1 MSFERKQL
9 KPVSLRN
16 GLRFSAPGAPS
27 QVIDQSKHVTSAAL
41 LGADYP
47 GMRPRFLVDVGEY
60 VSEGQTLFVDRK
72 DDAVCFAAPISGH
85 VFSIDYGPRRTLS
98 AIVVRAQDSDQDGQN
113 ETSQST
119 ADPIAI
125 DASSRDD
132 VRHIILSRGLWPAFR
147 SRPFGLVPPSDQHP
161 AAIFVSAMDLAPG
174 AADPDPVIAAN
185 EDAFRHGL
193 EVLSKLTDGQVFVC
207 QSKASTFQ
215 TPDSLKIRTAC
226 FDGTYQAGLASTH
239 IHRLSPASPD
249 FPVWS
254 IGYQDVI
261 AIGTLFLT
269 GRYDATRVIALSGE
283 PLANPRLLTT
293 KLGASLRGLI
303 KGELKPQAGNQSHT
317 QTLSGSAVSGRELSY
332 LGRYHSQVSVLSNRK
347 RGQRPVWTSRL
358 PFFGSNTTAPLIPNM
373 AMDRALPGGV
383 LAVPMMRALSVGDA
397 QAAKQLGVLDLVE
410 EDVAALNMICT
421 SGADY
426 RVLLRS
432 VLDEL
437 AEDAA

>member
-27 QVIDQSKHVTSAAL
+27 QVIDQSKLVTAAAL

-47 GMRPRFLVDVGEY
+47 GMRPRFLVDVGEH

-72 DDAVCFAAPISGH
+72 DDTICFASPISGD

-98 AIVVRAQDSDQDGQN
+98 AIVVRAQDGHQDEQN
-113 ETSQST
+113 EPSQRPT
-119 ADPIAI
+119 KPIAL
-125 DASSRDD
+125 DVSSREE
-132 VRHIILSRGLWPAFR
+132 VRDIILSRGLWPAFR
-147 SRPFGLVPPSDQHP
+147 SRPFGLVPPSHQNP

-174 AADPDPVIAAN
+174 ATDPDPVIAAN
-185 EDAFRHGL
+185 QDAFRHGL
-193 EVLSKLTDGQVFVC
+193 EVLTKLTDGQVFVC
-207 QSKASTFQ
+207 QSTTSTFQ
-215 TPDSLKIRTAC
+215 TPDNLKIRPAR
-226 FDGTYQAGLASTH
+226 FDGGYQAGLASTH
-239 IHRLSPASPD
+239 IYRLSPASPD
-249 FPVWS
+249 LPVWS

-269 GRYDATRVIALSGE
+269 GQYDATRVIALSGE

-293 KLGASLRGLI
+293 KLGASLRGLTE
-303 KGELKPQAGNQSHT
+303 GELKPQAANQGST
-317 QTLSGSAVSGRELSY
+317 RTFSGSAVAGRELSY
-332 LGRYHSQVSVLSNRK
+332 LGRYHSQVSVLSNAK
-347 RGQRPVWTSRL
+347 RGRRPAWTSRL

-373 AMDRALPGGV
+373 AMDRGLPAGV

-397 QAAKQLGVLDLVE
+397 QAAKQLGALDLVE
-410 EDVAALNMICT
+410 EDVVALNMICT

>member
-1 MSFERKQL
+1 MSFERKPL

-27 QVIDQSKHVTSAAL
+27 QVIDQSVSVAATAL
-41 LGADYP
+41 LGTDYP
-47 GMRPRFLVDVGEY
+47 GMRPRFLVDVGEQ
-60 VSEGQTLFVDRK
+60 VDEGQTLFVDRK
-72 DDAVCFAAPISGH
+72 DDAICFASPISGR

-98 AIVVRAQDSDQDGQN
+98 AIVVRAQASHQDGKD
-113 ETSQST
+113 EKSQSS
-119 ADPIAI
+119 AEPVAI
-125 DASSRDD
+125 NAPSRQH
-132 VRHIILSRGLWPAFR
+132 VRNVLLSRGLWPSFR
-147 SRPFGLVPPSDQHP
+147 SRPFGLIPPSAQNP
-161 AAIFVSAMDLAPG
+161 VAIFVSAIDLSPG
-174 AADPDPVIAAN
+174 AANPDPVIADNA
-185 EDAFRHGL
+185 DAFRHGL
-193 EVLSKLTDGQVFVC
+193 EVLAKLTDGQVFVC
-207 QSKASTFQ
+207 QHKASSFQ
-215 TPDSLKIRTAC
+215 APDTLKIRTAR
-226 FDGTYQAGLASTH
+226 FGGSYQAGLASTH

-249 FPVWS
+249 LPVWS

-261 AIGTLFLT
+261 AIGILFLT

-283 PLANPRLLTT
+283 PLTNPRLLTT

-303 KGELKPQAGNQSHT
+303 EGELKPQAANHGST
-317 QTLSGSAVSGRELSY
+317 RVLSGSAVTDRELSY

-347 RGQRPVWTSRL
+347 RGQRPSWTSRL
-358 PFFGSNTTAPLIPNM
+358 PFFGSNSTASLIPNIV
-373 AMDRALPGGV
+373 MDRALPADV

-397 QAAKQLGVLDLVE
+397 QAAKQLGALDLVE

-426 RVLLRS
+426 CVLLRS

>member
-27 QVIDQSKHVTSAAL
+27 QVVDQPKVVTAAAL
-41 LGADYP
+41 LGTDYP
-47 GMRPRFLVDVGEY
+47 GMRPRFLVDVGEH

-72 DDAVCFAAPISGH
+72 DDAVCFAAPINGR

-98 AIVVRAQDSDQDGQN
+98 AIVVRAQDDRQDGSN

-119 ADPIAI
+119 FDLLAN
-125 DASSRDD
+125 DASSRED
-132 VRHIILSRGLWPAFR
+132 VRNIILSRGLWPAFR
-147 SRPFGLVPPSDQHP
+147 SRPFGLVPPSHQDP
-161 AAIFVSAMDLAPG
+161 AAIVVSAIDLAPG
-174 AADPDPVIAAN
+174 AVNPDPVIATN
-185 EDAFRHGL
+185 EDAFRRGL
-193 EVLSKLTDGQVFVC
+193 EVLTKLTDGQVFLC
-207 QSKASTFQ
+207 QSKASTFYA
-215 TPDSLKIRTAC
+215 PENLKIRTAH
-226 FDGTYQAGLASTH
+226 FSGNYQAGLASTH
-239 IHRLSPASPD
+239 IHRLAPASPD

-293 KLGASLRGLI
+293 KLGASLRGILE
-303 KGELKPQAGNQSHT
+303 GELKSQANNQNST
-317 QTLSGSAVSGRELSY
+317 RTLSGSTVAGRELSF
-332 LGRYHSQVSVLSNRK
+332 LGRYHTQVSALASRK
-347 RGQRPVWTSRL
+347 RGQRRAWTSRL
-358 PFFGSNTTAPLIPNM
+358 PFFGSNTTAPLIPNI

-397 QAAKQLGVLDLVE
+397 QAAKQLGALDLVE

>member
-9 KPVSLRN
+9 KPVSVRT
-16 GLRFSAPGAPS
+16 GLRFSAPGSPS
-27 QVIDQSKHVTSAAL
+27 QVVDEPKAITATAL

-47 GMRPRFLVDVGEY
+47 GMRPRFLVDVGEH

-72 DDAVCFAAPISGH
+72 DDAICFAAPISGR

-98 AIVVRAQDSDQDGQN
+98 AIVVRAQNGRQD
-113 ETSQST
+113 EQSEPSHPST
-119 ADPIAI
+119 DLIAI
-125 DASSRDD
+125 DASSREA
-132 VRHIILSRGLWPAFR
+132 VRQTILSRGLWPAFR
-147 SRPFGLVPPSDQHP
+147 SRPYGLVPPSHQNP
-161 AAIFVSAMDLAPG
+161 SAIFVSAMDLAPG
-174 AADPDPVIAAN
+174 AVDPDPVIIAN

-193 EVLSKLTDGQVFVC
+193 EVLTKLTSGQVFVC
-207 QSKASTFQ
+207 QSKVSTFQ
-215 TPDSLKIRTAC
+215 TPDTLKIRAAS
-226 FDGTYQAGLASTH
+226 FDGGYQAGLASTH

-283 PLANPRLLTT
+283 PLAKPRLLTT

-303 KGELKPQAGNQSHT
+303 EGELKPQADNQSST
-317 QTLSGSAVSGRELSY
+317 RTLSGSAIAGRQLSY
-332 LGRYHSQVSVLSNRK
+332 LGRYDSQVSILSNAK
-347 RGQRPVWTSRL
+347 RGWRPAWTSRL

-373 AMDRALPGGV
+373 AMDRALPAGV
-383 LAVPMMRALSVGDA
+383 QAVPMMRALSVGDA
-397 QAAKQLGVLDLVE
+397 QAAKQLGALDLVE

-426 RVLLRS
+426 RVLLRA